1 MISIRGTISFR
12 FGQRGVG
19 GSNTGGPHVHH
30 KGLFL
35 RFFRQAKDII
45 EVLETYHAQ
54 VAFYVL
60 HGSRTKTVVQTYPS
74 KYLVCPSGLP
84 TFYLVLHDASKGI
97 KAHLQQKKNTLR
109 APLLLRI
116 YHNALKYTRYR
127 GIEFSK
133 AADNHLHLVFGTPN
147 AGKRP

>member
-1 MISIRGTISFR
+1 
-12 FGQRGVG
+12 
-19 GSNTGGPHVHH
+19 
-30 KGLFL
+30 LFL
-35 RFFRQAKDII
+35 RSFLQAKRII

-54 VAFYVL
+54 VAFHVL
-60 HGSRTKTVVQTYPS
+60 HGSRTKTVTWGHLPTPLGEGFFVQTYLS
-74 KYLVCPSGLP
+74 KYLVFSSGLP
-84 TFYLVLHDASKGI
+84 TFYLVLHDGLMGI

-133 AADNHLHLVFGTPN
+133 AADNHFHLGLGTPN